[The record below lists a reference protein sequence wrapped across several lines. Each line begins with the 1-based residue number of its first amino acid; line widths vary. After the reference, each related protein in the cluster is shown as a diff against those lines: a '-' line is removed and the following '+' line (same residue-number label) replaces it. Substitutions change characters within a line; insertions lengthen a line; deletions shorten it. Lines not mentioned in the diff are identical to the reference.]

1 MERLI
6 KYALAKAYN
15 PYTGKYGDITK
26 LRDLLVDFTSIELE
40 IIFETAEAA
49 DISLETLVQYANEVV
64 QELKEDTK
72 EKAKGVL
79 SE

>member
-15 PYTGKYGDITK
+15 PYTGKYEDITK
-26 LRDLLVDFTSIELE
+26 LRDLLVNFSSIELE

-49 DISLETLVQYANEVV
+49 DISLETLVQYAKEVV
-64 QELKEDTK
+64 QELKADIK

-79 SE
+79 SA